1 MKNIILIL
9 GTFFLLQQYVLADL
23 FIRGQ
28 ILTQNENP
36 PKMAHISYQSKKG
49 ELIVVPT
56 DNEGFYTIKIDS
68 DYFAEIT
75 FSAVDHISITQKFPI
90 PENLDSL
97 LIISKLIPNQIYD
110 DLESISIIGDF
121 NNRSIADSQVME
133 RRKDGKFYFEVKFDS
148 DTLSYQ
154 ILPTFGKNQ
163 IEHTFNGS
171 QSDFFVY
178 DMDGDYN
185 SVIVDKS
192 RNFKIVFDPKYYPP
206 GTYYSSIEFS
216 NEQYNTNYN
225 AYNKIQNEFNDYI
238 SDRSMLNLND
248 TIPQE
253 AKTSKRIQT
262 KKKYLDKIAESISK
276 ITDKNIRLLGI
287 LEYLHVAHDGVNIN
301 GMDSLV
307 NKELLKEMLETSPD
321 ADIWSHGY
329 HYYQVAFAEIL
340 LGNIENP
347 KFAYKILESDHQKE
361 IKAGLLSVLVHY
373 CHYNNLENLEDKY
386 YTKLQAEYPETKE
399 AMRSKASFGKDK
411 NIMVGKTIPD
421 FKLTNLDNESEK
433 ISPQSLRGKY
443 VLVDVWGTWC
453 MPCLM
458 EIPFIVEAYNK
469 FKDKNFTIFS
479 IAIDGSASVVKKFR
493 QTENKMPWLRKEEQ
507 VQTNL
512 PWLHSYAGNWD
523 SDIISIF
530 EVVGVPTTFLIDPDG
545 KIINTSDLRGEEL
558 IKTLEKYIK

>member
-1 MKNIILIL
+1 MKNIILFL
-9 GTFFLLQQYVLADL
+9 GAIFLLNKYVLADL
-23 FIRGQ
+23 VITGQ
-28 ILTQNENP
+28 ILTQIEEP
-36 PKMAHISYQSKKG
+36 PKMAHISYLSKKG
-49 ELIVVPT
+49 ELVVIPT
-56 DNEGFYTIKIDS
+56 DSEGFFTINIDS

-97 LIISKLIPNQIYD
+97 MIRSKLIPNQIYD
-110 DLESISIIGDF
+110 DVESISIIGDF
-121 NNRSIADSQVME
+121 NDRSFEDAPIMKQSN
-133 RRKDGKFYFEVKFDS
+133 DGKYYYELKYNS

-154 ILPTFGKNQ
+154 IFPKFKKHNSERTY
-163 IEHTFNGS
+163 NGS
-171 QSDFFVY
+171 QSHYFVY
-178 DMDGDYN
+178 DMAGDYN

-192 RNFKIVFDPKYYPP
+192 RNFKIVFDPKYYPS
-206 GTYYSSIEFS
+206 GSYTSSIEFS
-216 NEQYNTNYN
+216 DEQYNITYN
-225 AYNKIQNEFNDYI
+225 AYNKIQKDFNLYI
-238 SDRSMLNLND
+238 GDRSMLFLNESL
-248 TIPQE
+248 PNE
-253 AKTSKRIQT
+253 EKTVKGIQT
-262 KKKYLDKIAESISK
+262 KKEYLNKIAESINEIK
-276 ITDKNIRLLGI
+276 DKNIRLLGI

-307 NKELLKEMLETSPD
+307 NKELLMEVFETSPE
-321 ADIWSHGY
+321 AKIWSNGV

-347 KFAYKILESDHQKE
+347 KYAYKILESDHPKE

-399 AMRSKASFGKDK
+399 AMRSKASFGKDR

-421 FKLTNLDNESEK
+421 FKLTNLDNESE
-433 ISPQSLRGKY
+433 IINPQTLRGKY

-458 EIPFIVEAYNK
+458 ELPHLVEVHNK
-469 FKDKNFTIFS
+469 FKDKNFTIYS
-479 IAIDGSASVVKKFR
+479 IAIDGSASVVRKFR
-493 QTENKMPWLRKEEQ
+493 ESKSKLPWLKKDEQ
-507 VQTNL
+507 IQTNL

-523 SDIISIF
+523 SEIISIF
-530 EVVGVPTTFLIDPDG
+530 EVVGVPSTFLIDPDG